1 MEHYVMSFL
10 NTAVIVS
17 CTLMAMV
24 FLLLPLPENKGLHK
38 YRISLRF
45 LAGAYITMALLKTF
59 ILLFHVAIINLIPM
73 EGLVIAS
80 LQAPLFAFTLITLIN
95 PRSIKKNYLY
105 RQLMPVFIFII
116 LFLLS
121 AYKWG
126 NPSILTFAGL
136 KANALHPTVIIRE
149 LLLFYYAFQL
159 LDLTRIFSR
168 HTRIYQKR
176 IDNYF
181 ADSYQRRLLGVKRS
195 FYSALVVGIF
205 VFISSFIPSPLLI
218 ILFEASYALFYLVF
232 ALFYIQ
238 YPGKFTH
245 IEPVISVPS
254 PSVENHATNKKRLVW
269 DDLKKQIIENKYYL
283 KSGVTIDEMAQYL
296 KIGRTTLSTFINNHE
311 GMNFN
316 LWVNSLRIEDA
327 KNLLIDCPH
336 YSLTQIAELIGYTEP
351 SNFSRQFK
359 LITKESPSIW
369 RQTCLTESPNYKLN

>member
-1 MEHYVMSFL
+1 MSFL

-45 LAGAYITMALLKTF
+45 LAGAYITMALLKSV
-59 ILLFHVAIINLIPM
+59 ILLFHLAIVNLIPI
-73 EGLVIAS
+73 EGLVIAA

-95 PRSIKKNYLY
+95 PRSIKRNYLY

-136 KANALHPTVIIRE
+136 RANALHPTVIIRE
-149 LLLFYYAFQL
+149 LFLFYYAFQL
-159 LDLTRIFSR
+159 FNLTRIFTR

-181 ADSYQRRLLGVKRS
+181 ADSSQRRLVGVKRS
-195 FYSALVVGIF
+195 FYSALVTGIF
-205 VFISSFIPSPLLI
+205 AFISCFIPSPLLMI
-218 ILFEASYALFYLVF
+218 FFEASYALFYLVF

-245 IEPVISVPS
+245 IEPVISVPG
-254 PSVENHATNKKRLVW
+254 PSVESPATSKKRLVW

-296 KIGRTTLSTFINNHE
+296 KIGRTTLSTFINNNE

-336 YSLTQIAELIGYTEP
+336 YSLTQIAELIGYSEP

-369 RQTCLTESPNYKLN
+369 RQTCQTESDNYKLN